1 MGKPIVFQA
10 TGFVEADKLDE
21 RRYDVYIFGKTAS
34 GTSVCVRTAF
44 TPYFFIELKGTSI
57 HEVRQKIGS
66 KLFVMN
72 EATGADDEDGKRYV
86 DVTSHLISCELVE
99 RKKFMG
105 FTNDEI
111 FKFARLVFSTKRAM
125 RRAVSLAH
133 KEGMNVYES
142 EITPILRLLHVRDI
156 ESVGWIEVRDY
167 TALVGYSKET
177 TCKIEVT
184 CSWRVIDRATEP
196 PCPVAPLVIASFDI
210 ECASED
216 GSFPDP
222 KRKGDVVF
230 QIATTFQR
238 FGDAQPYLRHLCNFG
253 ECDLLEGVE
262 LVCVKSE
269 ADLIRRWTDVLR
281 REDADVM
288 VAWNS
293 NGFDYQF
300 IAERASRFG
309 VSVEIGKLLH
319 KESKLITSNL
329 SSAAFGDNK
338 LTYLQTPGIF
348 DLDLMV
354 YVKREYKLDSYRLD
368 AVAEKYLGEH
378 KLDMTPAQ
386 IFEAYRGG
394 PADKARCGKYCVSWI
409 VRLCVL

>member
-1 MGKPIVFQA
+1 
-10 TGFVEADKLDE
+10 
-21 RRYDVYIFGKTAS
+21 
-34 GTSVCVRTAF
+34 
-44 TPYFFIELKGTSI
+44 
-57 HEVRQKIGS
+57 
-66 KLFVMN
+66 
-72 EATGADDEDGKRYV
+72 
-86 DVTSHLISCELVE
+86 
-99 RKKFMG
+99 
-105 FTNDEI
+105 
-111 FKFARLVFSTKRAM
+111 
-125 RRAVSLAH
+125 
-133 KEGMNVYES
+133 
-142 EITPILRLLHVRDI
+142 
-156 ESVGWIEVRDY
+156 
-167 TALVGYSKET
+167 
-177 TCKIEVT
+177 
-184 CSWRVIDRATEP
+184 
-196 PCPVAPLVIASFDI
+196 VIASFDI

-238 FGDAQPYLRHLCNFG
+238 FGEREPYLRHLCNFG
-253 ECDLLEGVE
+253 DCDPLEGIE

-269 ADLIRRWTDVLR
+269 ADLIRRWTAVLR

-309 VSVEIGKLLH
+309 VRVEIGKLLQ

-348 DLDLMV
+348 DLDLML
-354 YVKREYKLDSYRLD
+354 YVKREYKLDSYKLD
-368 AVAEKYLGEH
+368 AVAEKYLDEH

-409 VRLCVL
+409 VSTFVL